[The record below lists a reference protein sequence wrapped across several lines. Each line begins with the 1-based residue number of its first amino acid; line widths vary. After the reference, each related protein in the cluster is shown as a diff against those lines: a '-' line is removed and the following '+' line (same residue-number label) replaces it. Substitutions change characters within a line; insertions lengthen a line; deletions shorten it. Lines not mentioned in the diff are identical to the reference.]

1 MDRSKIISSIIA
13 AGIIGAVTSMAPATA
28 GAQSAYDAYNYSYTD
43 YYGTARSIALG
54 NAFTALGGDIGGITV
69 NPAGSGVYRYSEIEL
84 TLGGSF
90 SRTASSIS
98 GNGISL
104 PAGMGNSFRDG
115 QNRFTMPNFGFVLNF
130 DTYRSRGLKSV
141 TVGLVYNRTHD
152 YNMAFNGRGIN
163 SATSWA
169 GALAAN
175 TMGISSSLLN
185 GEDPYF
191 KGLPWASVLGW
202 ETGAISNFGNAPDTE
217 YAGITENIEQT
228 GDGYNIYTGGPLDQ
242 RISYRTYGN
251 KSDIILNAG
260 FNFSDIIYAGVN
272 LGFVMMDYTMDSRFS
287 EFAVNSSDFQ
297 TGFISLHDRYVLQS
311 SGRGFYAKF
320 GIIAA
325 PVAGL
330 RIGAAIQTPT
340 GTTISERW
348 FEDLEVTTETKR
360 DENGNMTG
368 GRVSR
373 GTPEGNYT
381 YRLTSP
387 FKYNVG
393 IAYTFGR
400 FGLLSIDYERVD
412 YSSMKF
418 KNTDGYED
426 EFEYANSDIDSQYG
440 VSHNLRAGLEI
451 NVTPYVAI
459 RGGFNFITPGEIA
472 ASNAKAYTFIY
483 SGGLGFKTNGSF
495 YADVAFRYGDYPDLI
510 YRPYADYVP
519 DSDNPDRFIASPQ
532 LRVKNYLMSF
542 VATIGF
548 RF

>member
-272 LGFVMMDYTMDSRFS
+272 LGFVMMDYTTDSRFS

-400 FGLLSIDYERVD
+400 FGLLSIDYEGVD
-412 YSSMKF
+412 YGSMRF
-418 KNTDGYED
+418 KNTDGSRD
-426 EFEYANSDIDSQYG
+426 GFEYANSDIVSQYG

-459 RGGFNFITPGEIA
+459 RGGFNFIFITPGEIA
-472 ASNAKAYTFIY
+472 ASEAKAYTFIY

-510 YRPYADYVP
+510 YKPYAD
-519 DSDNPDRFIASPQ
+519 
-532 LRVKNYLMSF
+532 
-542 VATIGF
+542 
-548 RF
+548 

>member
-13 AGIIGAVTSMAPATA
+13 AGIVGAVSSMVPATA

-54 NAFTALGGDIGGITV
+54 NAFTALGGDIGGITI

-98 GNGISL
+98 GDEISL
-104 PAGMGNSFRDG
+104 PSGMGNSFRDG
-115 QNRFTMPNFGFVLNF
+115 QNRFTIPNFGFVLNF

-191 KGLPWASVLGW
+191 RGLPWASVLGW

-228 GDGYNIYTGGPLDQ
+228 DDGYNIYTGGPLDQ

-297 TGFISLHDRYVLQS
+297 TGFVSLHDRYVLQS

-348 FEDLEVTTETKR
+348 FEDLEVTTETNM
-360 DENGNMTG
+360 DDNGNMTG

-400 FGLLSIDYERVD
+400 FGLLSIDYEGVD
-412 YSSMKF
+412 YGSMRF
-418 KNTDGYED
+418 KNTDGSRD
-426 EFEYANSDIDSQYG
+426 GFEYANSDIVSQYG

-472 ASNAKAYTFIY
+472 AKDAKAYTFVY

-510 YRPYADYVP
+510 YRPYDAYIYGV
-519 DSDNPDRFIASPQ
+519 ASPQ